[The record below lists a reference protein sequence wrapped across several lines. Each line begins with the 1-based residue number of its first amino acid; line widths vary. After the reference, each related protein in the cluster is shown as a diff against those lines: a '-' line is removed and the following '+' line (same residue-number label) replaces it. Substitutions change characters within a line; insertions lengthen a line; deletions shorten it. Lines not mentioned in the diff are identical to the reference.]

1 MKILIIGSGG
11 REHAIVWKI
20 AQSPKVK
27 KIYCAPGNPGISQLA
42 ENVPI
47 EVTQLDRLVQ
57 FAKDMQIDLTFVGPE
72 VPLIDGIVD
81 IFQKNKLTIDDITVS
96 DYVVIFGVMLGD
108 EFTAKS
114 IIKQNQTEFIEG
126 TIKNVE
132 KNGYYIEII
141 TADQETIIVD
151 IEKNTVQKM
160 IDEKTVQI
168 ASAGFSNYTVGARI
182 HTVITK
188 SDVEENR
195 GSAVRTLLVP
205 QQLTE

>member
-1 MKILIIGSGG
+1 
-11 REHAIVWKI
+11 
-20 AQSPKVK
+20 
-27 KIYCAPGNPGISQLA
+27 
-42 ENVPI
+42 
-47 EVTQLDRLVQ
+47 
-57 FAKDMQIDLTFVGPE
+57 
-72 VPLIDGIVD
+72 
-81 IFQKNKLTIDDITVS
+81 
-96 DYVVIFGVMLGD
+96 MLGD
-108 EFTAKS
+108 ELTAKS

-182 HTVITK
+182 HTVITQ